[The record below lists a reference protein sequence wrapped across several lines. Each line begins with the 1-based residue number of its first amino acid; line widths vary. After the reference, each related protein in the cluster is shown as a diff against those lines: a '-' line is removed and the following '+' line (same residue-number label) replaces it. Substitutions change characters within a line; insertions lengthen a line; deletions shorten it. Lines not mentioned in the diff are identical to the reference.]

1 MNYQLNKG
9 GNGMRTNV
17 WDVRNYVEDLSTYPH
32 VQEIITGFKAGET
45 IAIPTE
51 TVYGLA
57 ADATNNKAVA
67 AIFKA
72 KGRPQDNP
80 LIVHIHHQSQLEWFT
95 HDIHAAAY
103 KLMDHFW
110 PGPISFIV
118 PVQQGV
124 LAESVTAGLNTVAVR
139 MPAHKVAHQLI
150 EMTDLLLA
158 APSANTSGKPSPTKA
173 EHVIHDMDGKI
184 FGIVQSE
191 QVEVGIE
198 STVVDCSQ
206 YPFRIARPG
215 AITRNDLEAVVPGC
229 MSDEHI
235 MGDKPIAPG
244 MKYRHYAP
252 DSPLELV
259 DYFESL
265 ELSPNEAVIAPLS
278 EKDKVNGGWF
288 FALGATYED
297 SSGAMYDLY
306 NALRSADNI
315 EQIEKIYITDFTP
328 YNGSDALMNRI
339 NKAVT
344 RK

>member
-1 MNYQLNKG
+1 
-9 GNGMRTNV
+9 MRTNV

-32 VQEIITGFKAGET
+32 VHEIITGFKAGET

-57 ADATNNKAVA
+57 ADATNSEAVA

-95 HDIHAAAY
+95 HDIHIAAY

-118 PVQQGV
+118 PVMKGV

-235 MGDKPIAPG
+235 IGDKPIAPG

-259 DYFESL
+259 DCFESL